1 MMELDPYNSLTFVLD
16 FNKLMVP
23 TPPIRSTDGTIIYG
37 KDDNRSLLSGMFGS
51 FSDAPDG
58 FSEEMHEF
66 MISVGT
72 EYWYKDVFAARI
84 GYFHEHETKGNRKY
98 MTVGLG
104 FRRKAFGIDV
114 AYLVP
119 VNKRESPLA
128 ETLRFTLLFQIPE
141 ANLDKQ
147 ESVTD

>member
-1 MMELDPYNSLTFVLD
+1 
-16 FNKLMVP
+16 
-23 TPPIRSTDGTIIYG
+23 
-37 KDDNRSLLSGMFGS
+37 
-51 FSDAPDG
+51 
-58 FSEEMHEF
+58 
-66 MISVGT
+66 
-72 EYWYKDVFAARI
+72 
-84 GYFHEHETKGNRKY
+84 

-141 ANLDKQ
+141 VNVDKQ